1 MQYEKALRIAQHSI
15 NASETF
21 EFSGRWRNRH
31 ATILELKTK
40 GPELDG
46 LCRVAE
52 AGFVHT
58 GEKTAVIKGF
68 VMGDLIG
75 FTALWEHSQSITQW
89 CGQILGAETPHPK
102 LVLMWRLIT
111 ELPEPE
117 EPRYFWM
124 STFAGTDDFV
134 RFYE

>member
-52 AGFVHT
+52 SGFVHT
-58 GEKTAVIKGF
+58 GEKTAVLKGF

-75 FTALWEHSQSITQW
+75 FTALY
-89 CGQILGAETPHPK
+89 GVLGVICFRLTRRIARTGPDPVAPPADAEPTTRPDDELS
-102 LVLMWRLIT
+102 LV
-111 ELPEPE
+111 
-117 EPRYFWM
+117 
-124 STFAGTDDFV
+124 
-134 RFYE
+134 